1 MQEVGLNPRGKLVYP
16 RTGANGPKAQN
27 LNQAQ
32 VLAQADRKT
41 RFGPKS
47 FSFLLLLAQ
56 NLNQAQVLAQADRK
70 TRFGPKSFSFLLL
83 YCVCLFADICY
94 LILRF

>member
-1 MQEVGLNPRGKLVYP
+1 MQEVGLNPRGKLVYL
-16 RTGANGPKAQN
+16 RTGANGP
-27 LNQAQ
+27 
-32 VLAQADRKT
+32 
-41 RFGPKS
+41 
-47 FSFLLLLAQ
+47 LAQ